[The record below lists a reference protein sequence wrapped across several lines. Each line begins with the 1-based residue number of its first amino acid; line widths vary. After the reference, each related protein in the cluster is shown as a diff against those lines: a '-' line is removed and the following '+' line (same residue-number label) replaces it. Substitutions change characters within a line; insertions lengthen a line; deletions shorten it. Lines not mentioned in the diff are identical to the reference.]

1 MMDRLLHQIELLFLQ
16 LQNTIEQLTNQQ
28 YSEPANL
35 IFNATIGQHIRHI
48 IELYQILEIGY
59 TEGVVNYETRKRDH
73 QIETQ
78 KELAIQSLQSIFA
91 TINKPN
97 KKLLLE
103 TEYALSTNEPTTIET
118 NYYRE
123 LVYNL
128 EHTVHHMALIRVAI
142 NEVSNIQLPKE
153 FGIASATIKFRASCA
168 Q

>member
-1 MMDRLLHQIELLFLQ
+1 M
-16 LQNTIEQLTNQQ
+16 
-28 YSEPANL
+28 
-35 IFNATIGQHIRHI
+35 
-48 IELYQILEIGY
+48 
-59 TEGVVNYETRKRDH
+59 VNYENRKRDY

-78 KELAIQSLQSIFA
+78 KKLAIQSIQSLFA

-103 TEYALSTNEPTTIET
+103 TEYGLSANEPSTLET

-128 EHTVHHMALIRVAI
+128 EHAVHHMALIRVAI
-142 NEVSNIQLPKE
+142 NEVSTIQLPKE
-153 FGIASATIKFRASCA
+153 FGIASATLKFRASCA

>member
-1 MMDRLLHQIELLFLQ
+1 MMTRLQDQIELLFLQ
-16 LQNTIEQLTNQQ
+16 LQNVIEQLTDQQ
-28 YSEPANL
+28 YTEPASL
-35 IFNATIGQHIRHI
+35 IFNANIGQHIRHI

-59 TEGVVNYETRKRDH
+59 TDGVVNYENRKRDY

-78 KELAIQSLQSIFA
+78 KKLAIRSIQSLFA

-103 TEYALSTNEPTTIET
+103 TEYGLSANEPSTLET

-128 EHTVHHMALIRVAI
+128 EHAVHHMALIRVAI
-142 NEVSNIQLPKE
+142 NEVSTIQLPKE
-153 FGIASATIKFRASCA
+153 FGIASATLKFRASCA